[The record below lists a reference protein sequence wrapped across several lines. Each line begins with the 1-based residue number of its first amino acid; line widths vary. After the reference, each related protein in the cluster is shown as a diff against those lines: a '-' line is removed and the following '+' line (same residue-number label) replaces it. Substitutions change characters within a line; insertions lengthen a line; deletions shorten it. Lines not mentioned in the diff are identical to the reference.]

1 MIINLNKMLIISSL
15 DNYKI
20 SNIET
25 FVTSLNKSGYKGQK
39 CMVVYRC
46 EDYVKTFLKNFGW
59 DVIEKDPQGEYI
71 VTKRF
76 QHFAEIIDNG
86 YKVNRVLV
94 TDCRDVYFHQNPER
108 LNFVD
113 LYIGQDGNYP
123 HRNNEWATKE
133 MLNMF
138 PDYYDSIK
146 DKFHL
151 CAGVF
156 YGYTD
161 NIISLC
167 KKTYDLTF
175 ESRLYDKN
183 NKGKQ
188 TCADQMAL
196 NIVAYK
202 DFKYKNKFNNSFINL
217 AETFWNTDIIFV
229 IYHQYDRIHNF
240 FERLKNKT
248 KKLI

>member
-1 MIINLNKMLIISSL
+1 MLIISSL

-76 QHFAEIIDNG
+76 QHFAEIIDKG
-86 YKVNRVLV
+86 YKVDHVLV

-123 HRNNEWATKE
+123 HRNNEWATSE
-133 MLNMF
+133 MLSMF
-138 PDYYDSIK
+138 PDEYKELIDE
-146 DKFHL
+146 FHL

-156 YGYTD
+156 YGSKEQVA
-161 NIISLC
+161 SLC
-167 KKTYDLTF
+167 IKTYEYTF
-175 ESRLYDKN
+175 KSKKYDIN
-183 NKGKQ
+183 NIGKE

-202 DFKYKNKFNNSFINL
+202 DFKYKNEFNNSVINL
-217 AETFWNTDIIFV
+217 AATPWDTDTFFV